1 MALLVVGVGYGAV
14 RDALIKNVT
23 ASLARSIDL
32 PRSQCA
38 MTRKWCRIPK
48 GQAQFADAHE

>member
-38 MTRKWCRIPK
+38 MTRKWCRISK